1 MSLKLD
7 GKKLSLEI
15 EERLR
20 NYILTN
26 KTIAKRNP
34 GLAVIRIGEDPASG
48 VYVGNKEKAC
58 SRVGIKSYIFH
69 LKDTVEQKEVEQL
82 LNKLNL
88 DNNIDGMLLQLPISK
103 KFDEQRLISF
113 INPEKDVDG
122 LNEQNIGKLVKNE
135 QAMRSC
141 TPAGIVNLLKSQNI
155 KIEGKKIV
163 VIGRSLLVGKPLS
176 LMLLNLNATVTITH
190 SKTINLNKICKEAD
204 ILIAAAGK
212 PNLIDSSFV
221 KEGAVIIDVGI
232 HRLTSSD
239 KSKTRLCGDVLL
251 EDVIPKVFAYTPVP
265 GGVGPMTVT
274 MLLVNTIFSWQKQFG
289 LSSTLNDLLPWCWTN
304 DSNNVTSKYY
314 FQLAKTIWFIINS

>member
-26 KTIAKRNP
+26 KTVAKRNP

-69 LKDTVEQKEVEQL
+69 LKDSVEQKEVEQL

-113 INPEKDVDG
+113 INPGKDVDG

-190 SKTINLNKICKEAD
+190 SKTLNLNKICKEAD

-232 HRLTSSD
+232 HRLKSSD
-239 KSKTRLCGDVLL
+239 KSKNRLCGDVLL

-274 MLLVNTIFSWQKQFG
+274 MLLVNTISSWQKQFG
-289 LSSTLNDLLPWCWTN
+289 LSSTLNDLQP
-304 DSNNVTSKYY
+304 
-314 FQLAKTIWFIINS
+314 

>member
-69 LKDTVEQKEVEQL
+69 LKDKVEQKEVEQL

-88 DNNIDGMLLQLPISK
+88 DDNIDGMLLQLPISK
-103 KFDEQRLISF
+103 KFDEQRLISL

-190 SKTINLNKICKEAD
+190 SKTINLNNICKEAD

-232 HRLTSSD
+232 HRLTSSE

-289 LSSTLNDLLPWCWTN
+289 LSSTLNDLLP
-304 DSNNVTSKYY
+304 
-314 FQLAKTIWFIINS
+314 

>member
-15 EERLR
+15 EEKLKSF
-20 NYILTN
+20 ISVN
-26 KTIAKRNP
+26 KTISKRVP

-48 VYVGNKEKAC
+48 VYVKNKEKAC
-58 SRVGIKSYIFH
+58 SRVGIKSLIFH

-82 LNKLNL
+82 INKLNL
-88 DNNIDGMLLQLPISK
+88 DNDIDGMLLQLPVPN

-113 INPEKDVDG
+113 INPSKDVDG
-122 LNEQNIGKLVKNE
+122 LNEKNIGKLVKNE
-135 QAMRSC
+135 PAMRSC
-141 TPAGIVNLLKSQNI
+141 TPAGIINLLKSQNI

-163 VIGRSLLVGKPLS
+163 VIGRSLLVGKPVS
-176 LMLLNLNATVTITH
+176 LMLLNLNGTVTMTH
-190 SKTINLNKICKEAD
+190 SKTINLKQICQEAD

-221 KEGAVIIDVGI
+221 KEGAVIVDVGI
-232 HRLTSSD
+232 HRLKSSD
-239 KSKTRLCGDVLL
+239 KTKTKLCGDVLL

-289 LSSTLNDLLPWCWTN
+289 LSSTLNELLP
-304 DSNNVTSKYY
+304 
-314 FQLAKTIWFIINS
+314 

>member
-113 INPEKDVDG
+113 INPKKDVDG

-190 SKTINLNKICKEAD
+190 SKTLNLNKICKEAD

-274 MLLVNTIFSWQKQFG
+274 MLLVNTISSWQKQFG
-289 LSSTLNDLLPWCWTN
+289 LSSTLNDLQP
-304 DSNNVTSKYY
+304 
-314 FQLAKTIWFIINS
+314 

>member
-88 DNNIDGMLLQLPISK
+88 DNDIDGMLLQLPIPK

-113 INPEKDVDG
+113 INPGKDVDG

-135 QAMRSC
+135 PAMRSC
-141 TPAGIVNLLKSQNI
+141 TPAGIINLLRSQNI
-155 KIEGKKIV
+155 KIEGRKIV

-176 LMLLNLNATVTITH
+176 LMLLNLNATVTMTH

-232 HRLTSSD
+232 HRLKSSD
-239 KSKTRLCGDVLL
+239 KSKNRLCGDVLL

-274 MLLVNTIFSWQKQFG
+274 MLLVNTISSWQKQFG
-289 LSSTLNDLLPWCWTN
+289 LSSTLNDLQP
-304 DSNNVTSKYY
+304 
-314 FQLAKTIWFIINS
+314 

>member
-15 EERLR
+15 EERLK
-20 NYILTN
+20 NYIQIN

-69 LKDTVEQKEVEQL
+69 LKDSVEQKEVEQL

-88 DNNIDGMLLQLPISK
+88 DNDIDGMLLQLPIPK

-113 INPEKDVDG
+113 INPGKDVDG

-289 LSSTLNDLLPWCWTN
+289 LSSTLNDLLP
-304 DSNNVTSKYY
+304 
-314 FQLAKTIWFIINS
+314 

>member
-274 MLLVNTIFSWQKQFG
+274 MLLVNTISSWQKQFG
-289 LSSTLNDLLPWCWTN
+289 LSSTLNDLL
-304 DSNNVTSKYY
+304 S
-314 FQLAKTIWFIINS
+314 

>member
-15 EERLR
+15 EERLK
-20 NYILTN
+20 NYIQIN

-69 LKDTVEQKEVEQL
+69 LKDSVEQKEVEQL

-88 DNNIDGMLLQLPISK
+88 DNDIDGMLLQLPISK

-113 INPEKDVDG
+113 INPGKDVDG

-135 QAMRSC
+135 PAMRSC
-141 TPAGIVNLLKSQNI
+141 TPAGIINLLRSQNI
-155 KIEGKKIV
+155 EIEGKKIV

-176 LMLLNLNATVTITH
+176 LMLLNLNATVTMTH

-212 PNLIDSSFV
+212 PNLIDSSFI

-232 HRLTSSD
+232 HRLKSSD
-239 KSKTRLCGDVLL
+239 KSKNRLCGDVLL

-274 MLLVNTIFSWQKQFG
+274 MLLVNTISSWQKQFG
-289 LSSTLNDLLPWCWTN
+289 LSSTLNDLQP
-304 DSNNVTSKYY
+304 
-314 FQLAKTIWFIINS
+314 

>member
-69 LKDTVEQKEVEQL
+69 LKDSVEQKEVEQL

-88 DNNIDGMLLQLPISK
+88 DNDIDGMLLQLPISK

-190 SKTINLNKICKEAD
+190 SKTLNLNKICKEAD

-232 HRLTSSD
+232 HRLTTSD

-274 MLLVNTIFSWQKQFG
+274 MLLVNTISSWQKQFG
-289 LSSTLNDLLPWCWTN
+289 LSSTLNDLLP
-304 DSNNVTSKYY
+304 
-314 FQLAKTIWFIINS
+314 